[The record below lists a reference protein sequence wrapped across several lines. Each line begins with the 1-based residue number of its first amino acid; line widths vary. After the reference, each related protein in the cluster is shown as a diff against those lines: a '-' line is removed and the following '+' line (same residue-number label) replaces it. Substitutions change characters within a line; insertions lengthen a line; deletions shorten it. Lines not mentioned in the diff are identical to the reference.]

1 MSIVEVKDMVA
12 TKKQCDTC
20 TNVRGLGKKHFSPHV
35 WCNWNKAYFENEHT
49 CDNWAVED
57 EDNNC

>member
-1 MSIVEVKDMVA
+1 MT

-20 TNVRGLGKKHFSPHV
+20 TNVRGLGKKNYSPHV

-49 CDNWAVED
+49 CDIWTVED
-57 EDNNC
+57 EDNN